1 MASSNRSK
9 KFETLVEKGNII
21 GEVVGVDRF
30 LVTMRGM
37 DSAPL
42 GSVVL
47 FDDNNIGFV
56 HEVHEDEVM
65 VLSLTTEEIT
75 LGQLAVFYND
85 SMKVEV
91 GPGLLGRIIT
101 PFGEPLDGKSP
112 LNLPARSPIF
122 KVAPGITARSPLN
135 DQLHTG
141 VSIVD
146 TLFSVIQGQRI
157 AVMGDIKTGKT
168 TFLTQLAA
176 SQKNSNRV
184 IVYVLIGKQKKDLEL
199 LLDSFKEQGILENM
213 IIIASNVLDPMPA
226 LYITPYAAC
235 AIAEYF
241 WNQGRDTVI
250 IYDDLSN
257 HAKAYRE
264 MSLLLRKNPGRDSY
278 SSDIFY
284 LHSSLLE
291 RAGKLKDKE
300 SALTAIPV
308 VVTPNNDI
316 TGYIPTNI
324 ISITDGQI
332 FFDTDIFQQGLRP
345 AVNVGLSVSRVAQRA
360 RSSMQKDLAG
370 KVAKRLAAYENAKQ
384 FSRFGAKFSDKIQRD
399 LMVGEQLYAFFK
411 QAPQELVDPVQQ
423 QVVLQAILMNNGE
436 KHLDIL
442 KLKEEADK
450 LASQIK
456 EAEGIV
462 KSAEKL
468 LDLSSA

>member
-1 MASSNRSK
+1 MVQKTK
-9 KFETLVEKGNII
+9 KFETLVEKGNIV

-30 LVTMRGM
+30 LVTMRGL

-47 FDDNNIGFV
+47 FDDNNLGFV
-56 HEVHEDEVM
+56 HEVREDEVM
-65 VLSLTTEEIT
+65 VLSLTTEDIR
-75 LGQLAVFYND
+75 LGQLAVFYSN

-101 PFGEPLDGKSP
+101 PFGEPLDEKP
-112 LNLPARSPIF
+112 HLNLPAKRPIF
-122 KVAPGITARSPLN
+122 TEAPGITERSPLN
-135 DQLHTG
+135 DQLYTG

-168 TFLTQLAA
+168 TFLSQLAA
-176 SQKNSNRV
+176 NQKNSDR
-184 IVYVLIGKQKKDLEL
+184 IIIYALIGKQKKDLEL
-199 LLDSFKEQGILENM
+199 LLDTFQKQGILDNM

-235 AIAEYF
+235 AIAEHF
-241 WNQGRDTVI
+241 WYQGKDCVI

-291 RAGKLKDKE
+291 RAGKLKKQQ
-300 SALTAIPV
+300 SSLTAVPV
-308 VVTPNNDI
+308 IVTPNNDI
-316 TGYIPTNI
+316 TGYIPTNV

-332 FFDTDIFQQGLRP
+332 FFDTNIFQQGLRP

-360 RSSMQKDLAG
+360 RSSLQKELAG
-370 KVAKRLAAYENAKQ
+370 QVAKRLAAHENAKQ

-399 LMVGEQLYAFFK
+399 LRVGEQLYAFFK
-411 QAPQELVDPVQQ
+411 QDPHELVSPVEQ
-423 QVVLQAILMNNGE
+423 QVILQAILMNNGE

-442 KLKEEADK
+442 KLKEEAEQ
-450 LASQIK
+450 LVSQIK
-456 EAEGIV
+456 QAEDIV
-462 KSAEKL
+462 RSAEQL
-468 LDLSSA
+468 LNLSST